1 MADGCIEVS
10 ITREDWRRM
19 SEEQRTDHIFD
30 VLQYLVENA
39 KRSRLRDSFF
49 ALAGGVIGALIAWLP
64 ITVANVKG
72 LLP

>member
-19 SEEQRTDHIFD
+19 SEDQRTDHIFD

-64 ITVANVKG
+64 ITVANTKG
-72 LLP
+72 LIP

>member
-10 ITREDWRRM
+10 ISREDWRRM
-19 SEEQRTDHIFD
+19 SEDQRTDHIFD

-72 LLP
+72 LIP

>member
-1 MADGCIEVS
+1 MADGCIEDS

-72 LLP
+72 LIP

>member
-72 LLP
+72 LIP

>member
-1 MADGCIEVS
+1 
-10 ITREDWRRM
+10 M

-72 LLP
+72 LIP

>member
-10 ITREDWRRM
+10 ITRENWRRM

-72 LLP
+72 LIP

>member
-10 ITREDWRRM
+10 ITREDWRQM
-19 SEEQRTDHIFD
+19 SDDQRIDYTFD

-64 ITVANVKG
+64 ITVANAKG
-72 LLP
+72 LIP

>member
-10 ITREDWRRM
+10 ITREDWRQM
-19 SEEQRTDHIFD
+19 SDEQRTDYTFD

-72 LLP
+72 LIP

>member
-10 ITREDWRRM
+10 ISREDWRRM

-72 LLP
+72 LIP

>member
-10 ITREDWRRM
+10 ISREDWRRM
-19 SEEQRTDHIFD
+19 SEDQRTDHIFD

-49 ALAGGVIGALIAWLP
+49 ALAGGVIGALIAWQP

-72 LLP
+72 LIP

>member
-64 ITVANVKG
+64 ITVANSKG
-72 LLP
+72 LIP